1 MFEHLRQSKISESE
15 LKQEII
21 KDLTEQKYKGEWN
34 KKQMKRNVSS
44 QFSNY
49 VEQRRNNNSHAGKNT
64 ISSHFSDQ
72 SAKKMLEIN
81 ILTTKLDKIANKEV
95 ANLRNLTEVSPLNQ
109 QIRGESSNAR
119 KARDQQPDLANR
131 NGRRENS
138 FRSS

>member
-49 VEQRRNNNSHAGKNT
+49 VEQR
-64 ISSHFSDQ
+64 
-72 SAKKMLEIN
+72 
-81 ILTTKLDKIANKEV
+81 
-95 ANLRNLTEVSPLNQ
+95 NLTEVSPLNQ

-119 KARDQQPDLANR
+119 KARDQ
-131 NGRRENS
+131 
-138 FRSS
+138 